1 MEPQNYEHFAT
12 GMKYLGAGLSTFGA
26 LGAAIGV
33 ALVFV
38 ALLQGIA
45 RNPSAEPKLAKYFI
59 LGAALAEALGIFSI
73 GIGIILLFVV

>member
-1 MEPQNYEHFAT
+1 MEPTSYEPIAL
-12 GMKYLGAGLSTFGA
+12 GLKYLGAGLSTIGA

-33 ALVFV
+33 GLVFA

-45 RNPSAEPKLAKYFI
+45 RNPASEPKLAKYFI

-73 GIGIILLFVV
+73 GIGFILLFAV